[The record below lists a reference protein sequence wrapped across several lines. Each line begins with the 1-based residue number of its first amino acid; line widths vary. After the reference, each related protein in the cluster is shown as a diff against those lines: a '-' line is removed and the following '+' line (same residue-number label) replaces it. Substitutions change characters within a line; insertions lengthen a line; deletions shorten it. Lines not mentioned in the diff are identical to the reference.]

1 MGDNRP
7 ATPRRR
13 RIVTSSNVYA
23 VPDRATRREWAGL
36 AVLALACLLV
46 TMDLT
51 VLFLAVPRLG
61 ADLDPGATEL
71 LWITDAYGFLMAGA
85 LVVMGALGDRLGR
98 RRVLL
103 AGAGGF
109 AAASLLAAAAP
120 SPEFLIVARGLQG
133 LAGATLLPSTMALVF
148 GMFRDEAQR
157 TAALGA
163 VMGCF
168 ALGAA
173 LGPLLGG
180 ALLELSSWRAVFVP
194 NVPVMALLLVLAPRL
209 VPEIRSATA
218 GRIDVRSAVLSVVG
232 ILAAVYGIKDAAR
245 NGVEPMPAAS
255 IAAGVALL
263 GAFVARQR
271 RLAEPLIDIAL
282 FRRSDFS
289 TALAANA
296 VGMFVTYG
304 TFFFT
309 SQYLQLV
316 AGLSPLEAG
325 AWGLAPVAA
334 MMITSGGVV
343 PRLVPRVRPAYLVA
357 GGMLVT
363 ATGLMAL
370 AGLDA
375 DASAAAVAVR
385 LVVIVAG
392 LAPTTTIGM
401 QLIVGAAPPEE
412 AGSVSGLG
420 QAGNELGGALGIALL
435 GSLGTAVYRSELSST
450 LDHVPAATANAAQD
464 TLGGAL
470 GVASQLPPGAVDAA
484 TRAFTDGLGVTA
496 TVAAA
501 LLALAA
507 VATAVLLR
515 HLPATGPAMAP
526 DVAAEPAPA

>member
-1 MGDNRP
+1 MVPN
-7 ATPRRR
+7 
-13 RIVTSSNVYA
+13 TSGYDA
-23 VPDRATRREWAGL
+23 PDRAGRREWTGL

-51 VLFLAVPRLG
+51 VLLLAVPRLS
-61 ADLDPGATEL
+61 ADLGPGATEL
-71 LWITDAYGFLMAGA
+71 LWITDAYGFMMAGA
-85 LVVMGALGDRLGR
+85 LIVMGALGDRLGR

-103 AGAGGF
+103 AGGAGF
-109 AAASLLAAAAP
+109 AAASVVAAAAP
-120 SPEFLIVARGLQG
+120 SPELLIVARGLQG

-148 GMFRDEAQR
+148 GMFRDETQR

-194 NVPVMALLLVLAPRL
+194 NVPVMALLLVLAPRS
-209 VPEIRSATA
+209 VPEIRNPAA
-218 GRIDVRSAVLSVVG
+218 GRIDVLSAVLSVAG
-232 ILAAVYGIKDAAR
+232 ILAAVFGIKQAAR
-245 NGVEPMPAAS
+245 DGVEPLPTAA
-255 IAAGVALL
+255 ITAGVALL

-271 RLAEPLIDIAL
+271 RRAEPLIDVAL
-282 FRRSDFS
+282 FRRGAFS
-289 TALAANA
+289 TALGANA
-296 VGMFVTYG
+296 VGMFITYG

-316 AGLSPLEAG
+316 VGLSPLEAG
-325 AWGLAPVAA
+325 LWGLAPVAA
-334 MMITSGGVV
+334 MMVAAGGIV
-343 PRLVPRVRPAYLVA
+343 PRLALRVRPAFLVA

-363 ATGLMAL
+363 AAGLIAL

-375 DASAAAVAVR
+375 DASAAAVAAR
-385 LVVIVAG
+385 LIVVVVG
-392 LAPTTTIGM
+392 LAPTTTIGT
-401 QLIVGAAPPEE
+401 QLIVGAAPPEQ

-435 GSLGTAVYRSELSST
+435 GSLATAVYRSELSSA
-450 LDHVPAATANAAQD
+450 LDHVPPAVADPARD

-470 GVASQLPPGAVDAA
+470 GVAAQLPAGAVDAA
-484 TRAFTDGLGVTA
+484 TRAFTQGLGVTA

-501 LLALAA
+501 LLVICAA
-507 VATAVLLR
+507 ATAAQLR
-515 HLPATGPAMAP
+515 RLPAAGAAMEPDIAPEPVPA
-526 DVAAEPAPA
+526 